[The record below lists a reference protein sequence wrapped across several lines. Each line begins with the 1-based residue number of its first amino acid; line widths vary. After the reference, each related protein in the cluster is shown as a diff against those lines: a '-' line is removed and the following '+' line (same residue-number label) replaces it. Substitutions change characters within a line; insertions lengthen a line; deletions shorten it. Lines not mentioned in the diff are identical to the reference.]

1 MSLLGSVFSRKY
13 CSYYLLC
20 SKVIVLQS
28 STYFQLAYYSVY
40 VLRKMFDLFSGYAW
54 GKLWGTL
61 DERKWLRRI
70 VFLETVAGVPGM
82 VGAMVRHLRSLRH
95 MDRDHGWIHTLLG
108 VYICVHVCAC
118 MCVGALMVNGLMS
131 RVLAGGKFLITQLH
145 EEMCVQIPGQKYQD
159 PRAEGG
165 HYFMFIK
172 MYLQI
177 CKQRWLNVSDSNI
190 IQFLLRP
197 IKQN

>member
-108 VYICVHVCAC
+108 VYICVQCVHVCGC
-118 MCVGALMVNGLMS
+118 PDGLLVES
-131 RVLAGGKFLITQLH
+131 WPH
-145 EEMCVQIPGQKYQD
+145 NPEDEEMCVQQKGD
-159 PRAEGG
+159 PRAEGK
-165 HYFMFIK
+165 FLFIK
-172 MYLQI
+172 IVHSSIHLEI
-177 CKQRWLNVSDSNI
+177 VSM
-190 IQFLLRP
+190 
-197 IKQN
+197 